1 MYLKQRLDIN
11 IMCGCIDTGFDTLN
25 LFFHFIVN
33 DEELYKDN
41 VRNRFLIFHT
51 SLASG
56 CKLCWKF
63 DQADL
68 VSLLNY
74 LKSHEQSL
82 GGCQMLLAT
91 C

>member
-11 IMCGCIDTGFDTLN
+11 ILCGCIDTVFDTVN
-25 LFFHFIVN
+25 LFFHFTVN

-51 SLASG
+51 SLAPG

-82 GGCQMLLAT
+82 RGCQMLLAT